1 MSIHQA
7 VFLILVTEAVVVKDL
22 TKSRIEQRS
31 TGGGGVV
38 CLMIETVVPGSIPG
52 VD

>member
-7 VFLILVTEAVVVKDL
+7 VFLILVTEAVVLKDS

-31 TGGGGVV
+31 AGGGGVV
-38 CLMIETVVPGSIPG
+38 CLMIEAVVPGSIPG